1 MIFNK
6 IIKNVKYYLLV
17 FIVLFIG
24 VFLLHNLLENNNT
37 LEQQKIEQKLKEEHA
52 NAINSAKAG
61 LQVYATIVS
70 SIKSYTKN
78 EATFPDEYQLQ
89 KYLNDLLKDI
99 NFKDSIL
106 ISHVGTDHT
115 FKYVITPNQIDP
127 KKLKGVSTKTFIA
140 KKKIAALDGLMQ
152 SEDIELF
159 PPINLREGWAGFPFD
174 FSARNNKN
182 EILGYVA
189 PVINVKYLLDYFYEN
204 NDAETYVHKFI
215 VNDSIDFTR
224 EAVYNDTEI
233 FNVAKDAEYYKNFN
247 VKDSDYI
254 YSSMELF
261 GLTLKIG
268 SAYKV
273 KPLVNKR
280 SSNLAYAW
288 YGIISLLVLL
298 SLYQFLKNRALNN
311 SLQSAN
317 DLVLH
322 KNKALEGNLLKIQTL
337 IKEIHHRIKNNMQM
351 VSGILLMQEDE
362 YEDENIKKALRDSQ
376 NRIQSMSLVHEKLY
390 ANATLK
396 EVNTKEYIEQ
406 LLMYVE
412 DTVKYKALE
421 LHKEIVII
429 QELYFDGDTSSDLGL
444 IINELVTNSFKHTF
458 REGRNNK
465 LRIEIIKEGAFY
477 KLIYKDYGKGLA
489 DNFDFKGAK
498 TLGMQLIT
506 ILTDQLGGRLE
517 YKKSPDSTF
526 VIYFKPL
533 EKSFKA

>member
-17 FIVLFIG
+17 FIVLFVG
-24 VFLLHNLLENNNT
+24 AFLLHNLLDNNNA
-37 LEQQKIEQKLKEEHA
+37 LEQQKIEQKLKEEHT

-78 EATFPDEYQLQ
+78 EATFPTEYQLQ

-106 ISHVGTDHT
+106 ISHVGFDHA
-115 FKYVITPNQIDP
+115 FKYVITPNEIDP
-127 KKLKGVSTKTFIA
+127 KKLKGVSTKSFIS
-140 KKKIAALDGLMQ
+140 KKKIAALDRLMQ

-189 PVINVKYLLDYFYEN
+189 PVINVKYLLGYFYEN
-204 NDAETYVHKFI
+204 KDAETYVHKFI
-215 VNDSIDFTR
+215 VNDSIDLTR
-224 EAVYNDTEI
+224 EAVHNNTEI
-233 FNVAKDAEYYKNFN
+233 FNATEDAEYYKNFD

-254 YSSMELF
+254 YSSIQLF
-261 GLTLKIG
+261 GLKLRIG

-273 KPLVNKR
+273 KPLVNK
-280 SSNLAYAW
+280 SSTNIAYAW
-288 YGIISLLVLL
+288 YALISLLVLL

-311 SLQSAN
+311 SLHVAN
-317 DLVLH
+317 DLVLD

-421 LHKEIVII
+421 LQKEIVIS

-465 LRIEIIKEGAFY
+465 LRIEIIKEESFY

-489 DNFDFKGAK
+489 DNFDFKSAK

-506 ILTDQLGGRLE
+506 ILTEQLGGRLE
-517 YKKSPDSTF
+517 YNKSPDSTF
-526 VIYFKPL
+526 IIYFKRL

>member
-17 FIVLFIG
+17 FIVLFVG
-24 VFLLHNLLENNNT
+24 VFLLHNLLDNNNA

-106 ISHVGTDHT
+106 ISHVGIDHA

-127 KKLKGVSTKTFIA
+127 KKLKGVSTKSFIS
-140 KKKIAALDGLMQ
+140 KKKIAALDRLMQ

-224 EAVYNDTEI
+224 EAVHNNTEI
-233 FNVAKDAEYYKNFN
+233 FNATEDAEYYKNFD
-247 VKDSDYI
+247 VKDRDYI
-254 YSSMELF
+254 YSSIQLF
-261 GLTLKIG
+261 GLKLRIG

-273 KPLVNKR
+273 KPLVDK
-280 SSNLAYAW
+280 SSTNIAYAW
-288 YGIISLLVLL
+288 YALISLLVLL

-311 SLQSAN
+311 SLHDAN
-317 DLVLH
+317 DLVLD

-376 NRIQSMSLVHEKLY
+376 NRIQSMSRVHEKLY

-421 LHKEIVII
+421 LQKEMVII

-465 LRIEIIKEGAFY
+465 LRIEIIKEESFY

-489 DNFDFKGAK
+489 DNFDFKSAK

-506 ILTDQLGGRLE
+506 ILTEQLGGRLE
-517 YKKSPDSTF
+517 YNKSPDSTF
-526 VIYFKPL
+526 IIYFKPL